1 MPIEMEIDSVLLGF
15 RVSHGVKTK
24 LGLDQQERNE
34 EWLFGRHP
42 VSISYLSI
50 KYTKMV
56 GSLKMHGH
64 TFPSTRLCNHLK
76 LKLSR

>member
-1 MPIEMEIDSVLLGF
+1 MPIEMEIEFARLVF
-15 RVSHGVKTK
+15 QVSHGVKTK

-34 EWLFGRHP
+34 EWLFGRPP
-42 VSISYLSI
+42 VSIYYLSI

-64 TFPSTRLCNHLK
+64 SFPSALLCNHLK
-76 LKLSR
+76 LKLST